1 MTQAG
6 GLTCQE
12 LVELV
17 TDYLEGVLPVAQRD
31 RFDAH
36 LARCLGCRHFVE
48 QMRQTLR
55 IVGQLSEES
64 LSPAAQSELLQV
76 FRDWKQDPRS
86 EAEK

>member
-1 MTQAG
+1 MMQAG
-6 GLTCQE
+6 ALTCQE

-17 TDYLEGVLPVAQRD
+17 TDYLEGVLPAAERD

-36 LARCLGCRHFVE
+36 LARCLGCTYYLE

-64 LSPAAQSELLQV
+64 LSPAAHNALLQV
-76 FRDWKQDPRS
+76 FRNWQQNP
-86 EAEK
+86 